1 MDFITLVR
9 IAIWLTFFL
18 LIIEGIA
25 AIIVIH
31 KFYAYYI
38 RRHAELEAR
47 IARIELRLGIAGK
60 HEP

>member
-25 AIIVIH
+25 ALIVIR
-31 KFYAYYI
+31 KFYAYYT
-38 RRHAELEAR
+38 RRHIEIETR
-47 IARIELRLGIAGK
+47 VARIELRLGLAGK
-60 HEP
+60 QEP